1 MDSNVTHDVLYVP
14 FTGKLLLESPL
25 LNKGSSFTQQ
35 ERNDF
40 NLNGLLPCA
49 IENIDE
55 QAERAYQQYL
65 EAESDNARHIYLRNI
80 QDTNETLFYYLLKKH
95 LPEMLPIVYTPVVGA
110 ACEKFSGI
118 YRRARG
124 VFISWP
130 DRERIDDILHDIPR
144 HDIKVIVVTDGERIL
159 GLGDQGVGG
168 MGIPI
173 GKLSLYTVCG
183 GVNPAHTLPVM
194 LDVGT
199 NNPRCIS
206 SDLI

>member
-80 QDTNETLFYYLLKKH
+80 QDTNETLFYYLLKN
-95 LPEMLPIVYTPVVGA
+95 
-110 ACEKFSGI
+110 
-118 YRRARG
+118 
-124 VFISWP
+124 IS
-130 DRERIDDILHDIPR
+130 RKCCRLFIPR
-144 HDIKVIVVTDGERIL
+144 LLARPVKSFPGFTVAPEGSLFR
-159 GLGDQGVGG
+159 G
-168 MGIPI
+168 PI
-173 GKLSLYTVCG
+173 ANVLTIFCMIFRD
-183 GVNPAHTLPVM
+183 T
-194 LDVGT
+194 
-199 NNPRCIS
+199 IS
-206 SDLI
+206 K